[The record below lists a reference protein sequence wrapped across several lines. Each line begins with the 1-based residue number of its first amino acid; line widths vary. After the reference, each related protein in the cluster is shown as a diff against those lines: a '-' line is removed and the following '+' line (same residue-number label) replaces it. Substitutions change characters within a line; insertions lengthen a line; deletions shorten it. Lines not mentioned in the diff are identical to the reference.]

1 MHQLSQIS
9 MTVLGIMLAVEC
21 KSEICGKYVE
31 LVAIQDPAISK
42 FSYIVSVLTLRVD
55 YRSHGFS

>member
-31 LVAIQDPAISK
+31 LVSIYKTLQLAD
-42 FSYIVSVLTLRVD
+42 FHIVSVLTLRVD
-55 YRSHGFS
+55 YRSLGFS